1 MSDRPVPTDRVAG
14 GYAPPDGAQPP
25 RGSAPGDPPARG
37 GGGEPSPASP
47 LFRPEALAAHT
58 ELRWGRP
65 IGLIPLSW
73 KIVSVFLAV
82 LVAAAVVFLT
92 TATYARKETVRGILK
107 PIGGET
113 RVLATQGGVLR
124 ALYVS
129 EGALVERGTP
139 LAKISRETMLSDGAI
154 ADEQVLE
161 GLRQEEATLRDRL
174 SALAGAAP
182 LDAASMASNLAALES
197 DRSTALESARLGE
210 SRLAIATQRVT
221 SARPLVSS
229 GLIAAE
235 ELRRR
240 EEAELALRQ
249 EVAAARGRARSL
261 EAQIREL
268 TARRARLPFDQAQQ
282 RSQLEAALASL
293 AQRRA
298 QAEASRGYELRAPIS
313 GRVSAVQAALGQSL
327 DQYRPLMTLT
337 PSGARLTAEV
347 YVPSRAIGFI
357 KAGQK
362 VRLLYDAFPYQR
374 FGAAQGTVEAVS
386 ATVLLPQEVN
396 AALRTEEIREPVYR
410 VTVRLIRQDMLAFG
424 QVMELSAGMALTADI
439 ILEKRSFAE
448 WLFEPIL
455 AIRGRL

>member
-1 MSDRPVPTDRVAG
+1 MLIVAVG
-14 GYAPPDGAQPP
+14 
-25 RGSAPGDPPARG
+25 
-37 GGGEPSPASP
+37 
-47 LFRPEALAAHT
+47 
-58 ELRWGRP
+58 
-65 IGLIPLSW
+65 
-73 KIVSVFLAV
+73 
-82 LVAAAVVFLT
+82 VFLT

-107 PIGGET
+107 PVGGEA

-124 ALYVS
+124 ALYVA

-139 LAKISRETMLSDGAI
+139 LAKITRETLLSDGAI

-174 SALAGAAP
+174 RALAGAAP
-182 LDAASMASNLAALES
+182 LDAVSMASSLAVLES
-197 DRSTALESARLGE
+197 DRAAALESARLGDA
-210 SRLAIATQRVT
+210 RLAIATQRVT
-221 SARPLVSS
+221 SARPLVAS

-249 EVAAARGRARSL
+249 EIAAARGRARSL

-268 TARRARLPFDQAQQ
+268 GARRSRLPFDQAQQ

-293 AQRRA
+293 SQRRA
-298 QAEASRGYELRAPIS
+298 QAEAARGYELRAQVS
-313 GRVSAVQAALGQSL
+313 GRVSGVQVALGQSL
-327 DQYRPLMTLT
+327 DPSRPLMTLT

-357 KAGQK
+357 RAGQK

-396 AALRTEEIREPVYR
+396 AALRSEEFREPVYR
-410 VTVRLIRQDMLAFG
+410 VTVRLVRQDMLAFG
-424 QVMELSAGMALTADI
+424 QVMDLSAGMALTADI
-439 ILEKRSFAE
+439 ILEHRSFAE

>member
-1 MSDRPVPTDRVAG
+1 MREGDIATDKVTG
-14 GYAPPDGAQPP
+14 GLAPGGAFPPPPP
-25 RGSAPGDPPARG
+25 RDFG

-82 LVAAAVVFLT
+82 LIVAVGVFLT

-107 PIGGET
+107 PVGGEA

-124 ALYVS
+124 ALYVA

-139 LAKISRETMLSDGAI
+139 LAKITRETLLSDGAI

-174 SALAGAAP
+174 RALAGAAP
-182 LDAASMASNLAALES
+182 LDAVSMASSVAVLES
-197 DRSTALESARLGE
+197 DRAAALESARLGDA
-210 SRLAIATQRVT
+210 RLAIATQRVT
-221 SARPLVSS
+221 SARPLVAS

-249 EVAAARGRARSL
+249 EIAAARGRARSL

-268 TARRARLPFDQAQQ
+268 GARRSRLPFDQAQQ

-293 AQRRA
+293 SQRRA
-298 QAEASRGYELRAPIS
+298 QAEAARGYELRAQVS
-313 GRVSAVQAALGQSL
+313 GRVSGVQVALGQSL
-327 DQYRPLMTLT
+327 DPSRPLMTLT

-357 KAGQK
+357 RAGQK

-396 AALRTEEIREPVYR
+396 AALRSEEFREPVYR
-410 VTVRLIRQDMLAFG
+410 VTVRLVRQDMLAFG
-424 QVMELSAGMALTADI
+424 QVMDLSAGMALTADI
-439 ILEKRSFAE
+439 ILEHRSFAE

>member
-1 MSDRPVPTDRVAG
+1 VREGDIATDKVTG
-14 GYAPPDGAQPP
+14 GLAPGGAFPPPPP
-25 RGSAPGDPPARG
+25 RDFGGG
-37 GGGEPSPASP
+37 GGGEPSPSSP

-82 LVAAAVVFLT
+82 LIVAVGVFLT

-107 PIGGET
+107 PVGGEA

-124 ALYVS
+124 ALYVA

-139 LAKISRETMLSDGAI
+139 LAKITRETLLSDGAI

-174 SALAGAAP
+174 RALAGAAP
-182 LDAASMASNLAALES
+182 LDAVSMASSVAVLES
-197 DRSTALESARLGE
+197 DRAAALESARLGDA
-210 SRLAIATQRVT
+210 RLAIATQRVT
-221 SARPLVSS
+221 SARPLVAS

-249 EVAAARGRARSL
+249 EIAAARGRARSL

-268 TARRARLPFDQAQQ
+268 GARRSRLPFDQAQQ

-293 AQRRA
+293 SQRRA
-298 QAEASRGYELRAPIS
+298 QAEAARGYELRAQVS
-313 GRVSAVQAALGQSL
+313 GRVSGVQVALGQSL
-327 DQYRPLMTLT
+327 DPSRPLMTLT

-357 KAGQK
+357 RAGQK

-396 AALRTEEIREPVYR
+396 AALRSEEFREPVYR
-410 VTVRLIRQDMLAFG
+410 VTVRLVRQDMLAFG
-424 QVMELSAGMALTADI
+424 QVMDLSAGMALTADI
-439 ILEKRSFAE
+439 ILEHRSFAE

>member
-1 MSDRPVPTDRVAG
+1 MREGDVATDKVSG
-14 GYAPPDGAQPP
+14 GFAPSSADGGASPPP
-25 RGSAPGDPPARG
+25 RDFG

-73 KIVSVFLAV
+73 KIVSVFLAL
-82 LVAAAVVFLT
+82 LVAAAVVFLS

-107 PIGGET
+107 PVGGET

-124 ALYVS
+124 ALYVA

-174 SALAGAAP
+174 AALAGAAP
-182 LDAASMASNLAALES
+182 LDAASMASSLAALEA
-197 DRSTALESARLGE
+197 DRSTALEAARLGE

-221 SARPLVSS
+221 MARPLVTS

-249 EVAAARGRARSL
+249 EVASARGRARSL

-268 TARRARLPFDQAQQ
+268 TARRERLPFDQAQQ

-298 QAEASRGYELRAPIS
+298 QAEASRGYELRAPIT
-313 GRVSAVQAALGQSL
+313 GRVSALQAALGQSL

-337 PSGARLTAEV
+337 PSDARLTAEV

-410 VTVRLIRQDMLAFG
+410 VTVRLVRQDMLAFG
-424 QVMELSAGMALTADI
+424 QVMDLSAGMALTADI
-439 ILEKRSFAE
+439 VLEHRSFIE

-455 AIRGRL
+455 AMRGRL

>member
-1 MSDRPVPTDRVAG
+1 MREGDIATDKVTG
-14 GYAPPDGAQPP
+14 GLAPGGAFPPPPP
-25 RGSAPGDPPARG
+25 RDFG

-82 LVAAAVVFLT
+82 LIVAVGVFLT

-107 PIGGET
+107 PVGGEA

-124 ALYVS
+124 ALYVA

-139 LAKISRETMLSDGAI
+139 LAKITRETLLSDGAI

-174 SALAGAAP
+174 RALAGAAP
-182 LDAASMASNLAALES
+182 LDAVSMASSVAVLES
-197 DRSTALESARLGE
+197 DRAAALESARLGDA
-210 SRLAIATQRVT
+210 RLAIATQRVT
-221 SARPLVSS
+221 SARPLVAS

-249 EVAAARGRARSL
+249 EIAAARGRARSL

-268 TARRARLPFDQAQQ
+268 GARRSRLPFDQAQQ

-293 AQRRA
+293 SQRRA
-298 QAEASRGYELRAPIS
+298 QAEAARGYELRAQVS
-313 GRVSAVQAALGQSL
+313 GRVSGVQVALGQSL
-327 DQYRPLMTLT
+327 DPSRPLMTLT

-357 KAGQK
+357 RAGQK

-396 AALRTEEIREPVYR
+396 AALRSEEFREPVYR

-424 QVMELSAGMALTADI
+424 QVMDLSAGMALTADI
-439 ILEKRSFAE
+439 ILEHRSFAE

>member
-1 MSDRPVPTDRVAG
+1 MALRVHRLRDGDIATDKVTGGFAPTGGDAG
-14 GYAPPDGAQPP
+14 
-25 RGSAPGDPPARG
+25 SSGDPS
-37 GGGEPSPASP
+37 PSSP
-47 LFRPEALAAHT
+47 LFRPEALAAHN

-82 LVAAAVVFLT
+82 LVAAVAVFLA
-92 TATYARKETVRGILK
+92 TATYSRKETVRGILK
-107 PIGGET
+107 PVGGET

-129 EGALVERGTP
+129 EGVLVERGTP

-182 LDAASMASNLAALES
+182 LDAASMASSLAALEA
-197 DRSTALESARLGE
+197 DRSAALESARLGD

-221 SARPLVSS
+221 SARPLVTS

-249 EVAAARGRARSL
+249 EVASARGRARSL

-396 AALRTEEIREPVYR
+396 APLRTEEIREPVYR

>member
-1 MSDRPVPTDRVAG
+1 MREGDIATDKVTG
-14 GYAPPDGAQPP
+14 GLAPGGAFPPPPP
-25 RGSAPGDPPARG
+25 RVFG

-82 LVAAAVVFLT
+82 LIVAVGVFLT

-107 PIGGET
+107 PVGGEA

-124 ALYVS
+124 ALYVA

-139 LAKISRETMLSDGAI
+139 LAKITRETLLSDGAI

-174 SALAGAAP
+174 RALAGAAP
-182 LDAASMASNLAALES
+182 LDAVSMASSVAVLES
-197 DRSTALESARLGE
+197 DRAAALESARLGDA
-210 SRLAIATQRVT
+210 RLAIATQRVT
-221 SARPLVSS
+221 SARPLVAS

-249 EVAAARGRARSL
+249 EIAAARGRARSL

-268 TARRARLPFDQAQQ
+268 GARRSRLPFDQAQQ

-293 AQRRA
+293 SQRRA
-298 QAEASRGYELRAPIS
+298 QAEAARGYELRAQVS
-313 GRVSAVQAALGQSL
+313 GRVSGVQVALGQSL
-327 DQYRPLMTLT
+327 DPSRPLMTLT

-357 KAGQK
+357 RAGQK

-396 AALRTEEIREPVYR
+396 AALRSEEFREPVYR
-410 VTVRLIRQDMLAFG
+410 VTVGVARQDMLAFG
-424 QVMELSAGMALTADI
+424 RAMPLSAGMALTADI
-439 ILEKRSFAE
+439 VLEERSFAE

-455 AIRGRL
+455 AMRGRL

>member
-1 MSDRPVPTDRVAG
+1 MREGDIATDKVTG
-14 GYAPPDGAQPP
+14 GLAPGGAFPPPPP
-25 RGSAPGDPPARG
+25 RDFG

-82 LVAAAVVFLT
+82 LIVAVGVFLT

-107 PIGGET
+107 PVGGEA

-124 ALYVS
+124 ALYVA

-139 LAKISRETMLSDGAI
+139 LAKITRETLLSDGAI

-174 SALAGAAP
+174 RALAGAAP
-182 LDAASMASNLAALES
+182 LDAVSMASSVAVLES
-197 DRSTALESARLGE
+197 DRAAALESARLGDA
-210 SRLAIATQRVT
+210 RLAIATQRVT
-221 SARPLVSS
+221 SARPLVAS
-229 GLIAAE
+229 GLIAAD

-249 EVAAARGRARSL
+249 EIAAARGRARSL

-268 TARRARLPFDQAQQ
+268 GARRSRLPFDQAQQ

-293 AQRRA
+293 SQRRA
-298 QAEASRGYELRAPIS
+298 QAEAARGYELRAQVS
-313 GRVSAVQAALGQSL
+313 GRVSGVQVALGQSL
-327 DQYRPLMTLT
+327 DPSRPLMTLT

-357 KAGQK
+357 RAGQK

-396 AALRTEEIREPVYR
+396 AALRSEEFREPVYR

-424 QVMELSAGMALTADI
+424 QVMDLSAGMALTADI
-439 ILEKRSFAE
+439 ILEHRSFAE

>member
-1 MSDRPVPTDRVAG
+1 MREGDIATDKVTG
-14 GYAPPDGAQPP
+14 GLAPGGAFPPPPP
-25 RGSAPGDPPARG
+25 RDFG

-82 LVAAAVVFLT
+82 LIVAVGVFLT

-107 PIGGET
+107 PVGGEA

-124 ALYVS
+124 ALYVA

-139 LAKISRETMLSDGAI
+139 LAKITRETLLSDGAI

-174 SALAGAAP
+174 RALAGAAP
-182 LDAASMASNLAALES
+182 LDAVSMASSVAGLES
-197 DRSTALESARLGE
+197 DRAAALESARLGDA
-210 SRLAIATQRVT
+210 RLAIATQRVT
-221 SARPLVSS
+221 SARPLVAS

-249 EVAAARGRARSL
+249 EIAAARGRARSL

-268 TARRARLPFDQAQQ
+268 GARRSRLPFDQAQQ

-293 AQRRA
+293 SQRRA
-298 QAEASRGYELRAPIS
+298 QAEADRGYELRAQVS
-313 GRVSAVQAALGQSL
+313 GRVSGVQVALGQSL
-327 DQYRPLMTLT
+327 DPSRPLMTLT

-357 KAGQK
+357 RAGQK

-396 AALRTEEIREPVYR
+396 AALRSEEFREPVYR
-410 VTVRLIRQDMLAFG
+410 VTVRLVRQDMLAFG
-424 QVMELSAGMALTADI
+424 QVMDLSAGMALTADI
-439 ILEKRSFAE
+439 ILEHRSFAE

>member
-1 MSDRPVPTDRVAG
+1 MREGDIATDKVTG
-14 GYAPPDGAQPP
+14 GLAPGGAFPPPPP
-25 RGSAPGDPPARG
+25 RDFG

-82 LVAAAVVFLT
+82 LIVAVGVFLT

-107 PIGGET
+107 PVGGEA

-124 ALYVS
+124 ALYVA

-139 LAKISRETMLSDGAI
+139 LAKITRETLLSDGAI

-174 SALAGAAP
+174 RALAGAAP
-182 LDAASMASNLAALES
+182 LDAVSMASSVAVLES
-197 DRSTALESARLGE
+197 DRAAALESARLGDA
-210 SRLAIATQRVT
+210 RLAIATQRVT
-221 SARPLVSS
+221 SARPLVAS

-249 EVAAARGRARSL
+249 EIAAARGRARSL

-268 TARRARLPFDQAQQ
+268 GARRSRLPFDQAQQ

-293 AQRRA
+293 SQRRA
-298 QAEASRGYELRAPIS
+298 QAEAARGYELRAQVS
-313 GRVSAVQAALGQSL
+313 GRVSGVQVALGQSL
-327 DQYRPLMTLT
+327 DPSRPLMTLT

-357 KAGQK
+357 RAGQK

-396 AALRTEEIREPVYR
+396 AALRSEEFREPVYR
-410 VTVRLIRQDMLAFG
+410 VTVGVARQDMLAFG
-424 QVMELSAGMALTADI
+424 RAMPLSAGMALTADI
-439 ILEKRSFAE
+439 VLEERSFAE

-455 AIRGRL
+455 AMRGRL